1 MPGEE
6 LHIVSRL
13 IQLIRNAFAVFMA
26 SETPLYVKLVLAGGL
41 LYIVS
46 PWDIIPEWIPVV
58 GVLDDL
64 ALAALLL
71 SWAGRFKVSGRES
84 H

>member
-1 MPGEE
+1 MAGEE
-6 LHIVSRL
+6 LHLVSRL
-13 IQLIRNAFAVFMA
+13 IQLIRNAFTVFMA
-26 SETPLYVKLVLAGGL
+26 KETPLYVKLVLGGGL

-71 SWAGRFKVSGRES
+71 SWAGRFMVPGKENN
-84 H
+84 